1 LELSDFKQKEGAAA
15 MRSTAI
21 QYVGI
26 DVHQSTLVCVVKD
39 EAGQTTIES
48 KVATRREAI
57 ESFVRGLGGR
67 VRIAF
72 EEGTQAQWL
81 YELLRPIS
89 ERVIVCDPRKIATKG
104 NKDDQRDA
112 ERICELLRLNAL
124 KPVYH
129 DHADQKL
136 KELVRCYEALV
147 DDSLRVMLRIRA
159 IYRSRAISVKGRSV
173 YHPTRRSE
181 WLEQIRDDGGRFR
194 AEQLYMQLDQL
205 LELRRRARTMVL
217 RQACNQRAYRLL
229 RTVPGIGPLRAAEI
243 IAIIGDPHRFR
254 TKRQLWAYS
263 GLGLIMRSSG
273 EWIADP
279 RTGRFR
285 RNPRAPLMRGLNP
298 NFNRQLKK
306 IFKMAAHDVTG
317 RPGELDQ
324 SYQRMIER
332 GMRPEMATLTLAR
345 KIAAI
350 VLAVWKK
357 GVSFDPRLI
366 AQSV

>member
-1 LELSDFKQKEGAAA
+1 

-26 DVHQSTLVCVVKD
+26 DVHQATLVCVVKD

-112 ERICELLRLNAL
+112 ERLCELLRLNAL
-124 KPVYH
+124 QPVYH
-129 DHADQKL
+129 DHSDRKL
-136 KELVRCYEALV
+136 KEMVQCYEALV

-159 IYRSRAISVKGRSV
+159 IYRSRAITVKARSV
-173 YHPTRRSE
+173 YQSARRSE
-181 WLEQIRDDGGRFR
+181 WLEQISDEGGRFR
-194 AEQLYMQLDQL
+194 AEQLYLQLDHV
-205 LELRRRARTMVL
+205 LELRRHARTMVL

-254 TKRQLWAYS
+254 TKRQLWAYA
-263 GLGLIMRSSG
+263 GLGVITRSSG
-273 EWIADP
+273 EWIADSH
-279 RTGRFR
+279 TGRIR
-285 RNPRAPLMRGLNP
+285 RSSRPPLTRGLT
-298 NFNRQLKK
+298 RTS
-306 IFKMAAHDVTG
+306 IGH
-317 RPGELDQ
+317 
-324 SYQRMIER
+324 
-332 GMRPEMATLTLAR
+332 
-345 KIAAI
+345 
-350 VLAVWKK
+350 
-357 GVSFDPRLI
+357 
-366 AQSV
+366 

>member
-26 DVHQSTLVCVVKD
+26 DVHQATLVCVVKD

-112 ERICELLRLNAL
+112 ERLCELLRLNAL
-124 KPVYH
+124 QPVFH
-129 DHADQKL
+129 DHTDQKL

-159 IYRSRAISVKGRSV
+159 IYRSRAIPVKARSV
-173 YHPTRRSE
+173 YHPARRSE
-181 WLEQIRDDGGRFR
+181 WLEQIADGGGHFR
-194 AEQLYMQLDQL
+194 AEQLYIQLDQL

-254 TKRQLWAYS
+254 TKRQLWEYA
-263 GLGLIMRSSG
+263 GLGVITRSCG
-273 EWIADP
+273 EWIPDS
-279 RTGRFR
+279 RTGRIR
-285 RNPRAPLMRGLNP
+285 RSSRPPLTRGLNR
-298 NFNRQLKK
+298 NFNRPLKK

-324 SYQRMIER
+324 RYERMIER
-332 GMRPEMATLTLAR
+332 GMRPEMAYLTLAR

>member
-1 LELSDFKQKEGAAA
+1 
-15 MRSTAI
+15 
-21 QYVGI
+21 
-26 DVHQSTLVCVVKD
+26 
-39 EAGQTTIES
+39 
-48 KVATRREAI
+48 VATRREAI
-57 ESFVRGLGGR
+57 ESFIRGLGGR

-89 ERVIVCDPRKIATKG
+89 EQVIVCDPRKVARKG

-112 ERICELLRLNAL
+112 EKLCELLRLNAL
-124 KPVYH
+124 TPIFH
-129 DHADQKL
+129 NHGDRRL
-136 KELVRCYEALV
+136 KELVQCYEALV

-159 IYRSRAISVKGRSV
+159 IYRSRAIAAKGRSV
-173 YHPTRRSE
+173 YNPARRAE
-181 WLEQIRDDGGRFR
+181 WLEQIRDAGGHFR
-194 AEQLYMQLDQL
+194 AEQLYEQLDHL
-205 LELRRRARTMVL
+205 LALRRRARTMVL

-254 TKRQLWAYS
+254 TKRQLWAYA
-263 GLGLIMRSSG
+263 GLGLITRSSG
-273 EWIADP
+273 EWIADAT
-279 RTGRFR
+279 TGRIR
-285 RNPRAPLMRGLNP
+285 RRPRAPLTRGLNP
-298 NFNRQLKK
+298 NFNRPLKK

-324 SYQRMIER
+324 RYQQMVGR
-332 GMRPEMATLTLAR
+332 GMRSEMAYLTLAR
-345 KIAAI
+345 KIAAV